1 MRSKVGAEPVD
12 VSSVPE
18 IPLAPEG
25 FGILSDVIRRSESIV
40 LNDYQET
47 LKRSKTKVTVSVQRK
62 VDLENTAESV
72 SKPQSAIIVPII
84 LDDKVL
90 GVIQLY
96 SQNKDAYSSEQ
107 LVFLEGLMQQASL
120 AYHNA
125 MLFQQAQDEIKE
137 RKAAEENLRAS
148 LDEREILLKEIYHR
162 VKNNLQ
168 VVSSLLK
175 MQSKKISDPV
185 IKKYFL
191 ESKDK
196 VTAISLIHEKLY
208 NMRDLSKI
216 DFSDYIDSLVKNL
229 KGMHTLDNDI
239 DIEVNAQKLFMPI
252 DIAMPCGLI
261 LNELIINAHK
271 HPFDNNSIDAKIE
284 ISFLM
289 DKANDKYVL
298 SVKDNGKGFPAD
310 KEFNSD
316 DTMGLKLI
324 NTLVKQIDGKIQLKR
339 DGGTHIILEF
349 PPSSYKERL

>member
-1 MRSKVGAEPVD
+1 
-12 VSSVPE
+12 
-18 IPLAPEG
+18 
-25 FGILSDVIRRSESIV
+25 
-40 LNDYQET
+40 
-47 LKRSKTKVTVSVQRK
+47 
-62 VDLENTAESV
+62 
-72 SKPQSAIIVPII
+72 
-84 LDDKVL
+84 
-90 GVIQLY
+90 
-96 SQNKDAYSSEQ
+96 
-107 LVFLEGLMQQASL
+107 MQQASL